1 MVETAAKPA
10 GSTDRASSG
19 HRWLGLLIRLMRSKA
34 VRVGFLALVLTLLG
48 ITLVEQA
55 GTLWHEVQRL
65 SVPVVLLA
73 FALSIAGLV
82 CNLMVWREMLADLGS
97 PLSIPEAWRIYFIG
111 GLSKYVPGVIW
122 PMLAQAEL
130 GADRGVPRSRSA
142 LSVILNYAVMTCS
155 GAVVAAIDRKSTRLN
170 SSHGYS
176 SYAVCC

>member
-10 GSTDRASSG
+10 GSTDRGSSG

-34 VRVGFLALVLTLLG
+34 VRVGFLALVLALLG

-55 GTLWHEVQRL
+55 GTLWNEVQRL

-97 PLSIPEAWRIYFIG
+97 PLSIAEAWRIYFIG
-111 GLSKYVPGVIW
+111 GLAKYVPGVIW
-122 PMLAQAEL
+122 PMLAPAEL
-130 GADRGVPRSRSA
+130 GADRGVPPSRSA
-142 LSVILNYAVMTCS
+142 VSVIFNYAVRNCS
-155 GAVVAAIDRKSTRLN
+155 RAGVGAINAAVAHRRTIVPRFWI
-170 SSHGYS
+170 
-176 SYAVCC
+176 